1 MEEFKKGLLKC
12 QILLYTTVLEVII
25 QLIQIEHTDGGGW
38 MFELDIRSRKPI
50 YEQLVEKLKQ
60 LIINDVLK
68 EDEKLPSVRELAQ
81 QLTINPNTIQKA
93 YRELE
98 SQGYIYSL
106 KGKGSFVHPSGKV
119 DNEEELKKVREELK
133 KLFAE
138 AIYLGMSSEEIAALL
153 REVEGGQQDD

>member
-1 MEEFKKGLLKC
+1 
-12 QILLYTTVLEVII
+12 
-25 QLIQIEHTDGGGW
+25 
-38 MFELDIRSRKPI
+38 MFELDVRSRKPI

-119 DNEEELKKVREELK
+119 NNEEELKKVREELK

-138 AIYLGMSSEEIAALL
+138 AIYLGVSSEEIAALL
-153 REVEGGQQDD
+153 REVEGGQEND

>member
-1 MEEFKKGLLKC
+1 
-12 QILLYTTVLEVII
+12 
-25 QLIQIEHTDGGGW
+25 
-38 MFELDIRSRKPI
+38 MFELDVRSRMPI

-98 SQGYIYSL
+98 SLGYIYSL
-106 KGKGSFVHPSGKV
+106 KGKGSFVHPSSKV

-153 REVEGGQQDD
+153 HEVEGGKQND

>member
-1 MEEFKKGLLKC
+1 
-12 QILLYTTVLEVII
+12 
-25 QLIQIEHTDGGGW
+25 
-38 MFELDIRSRKPI
+38 MFELDVRSRKPI

-138 AIYLGMSSEEIAALL
+138 AIYLGMTSEEIAALL